1 MVVVVAL
8 GVDGG
13 DKAKHGG
20 ITGRGEDHKVSQT
33 INASFSAS
41 TNVFVLVMPGEKQEP
56 MLSDGRSIVLASSM
70 LRWPTVRETIPQLA
84 LLDRL
89 PFLQCRQEHHATVS

>member
-20 ITGRGEDHKVSQT
+20 ITGRGEDHKVSHT
-33 INASFSAS
+33 ITASFSAS
-41 TNVFVLVMPGEKQEP
+41 TNVFVLVMPAEKQKP
-56 MLSDGRSIVLASSM
+56 MLSDEAEVLS
-70 LRWPTVRETIPQLA
+70 
-84 LLDRL
+84 
-89 PFLQCRQEHHATVS
+89 

>member
-33 INASFSAS
+33 INASSS
-41 TNVFVLVMPGEKQEP
+41 TTTNVFVLVMPAEKQKP
-56 MLSDGRSIVLASSM
+56 MLSDEAEELS
-70 LRWPTVRETIPQLA
+70 
-84 LLDRL
+84 
-89 PFLQCRQEHHATVS
+89 